1 MAEDEA
7 AAEVAVAE
15 VDGGG
20 VGVEGSVP
28 VGGGA
33 VAAAWEG
40 DGRGN
45 AEEEADAVVKW
56 RGGRER
62 ARVVGMAVSQA
73 EAYWLLALWRRAL
86 VVWEAVVRRRC
97 ERWE

>member
-1 MAEDEA
+1 MRPPPKWQWLRWMA
-7 AAEVAVAE
+7 AVS
-15 VDGGG
+15 GWRGRCPLG
-20 VGVEGSVP
+20 VGPWQRRGRAM
-28 VGGGA
+28 GGA
-33 VAAAWEG
+33 MP
-40 DGRGN
+40 RKRQM
-45 AEEEADAVVKW
+45 AVVKW